1 MRPCRILQLAEHRRR
16 PREIGF
22 TCVVLVAVAAAIA
35 PFVICRHV
43 AAQGPAPA
51 RAAGESPE
59 QPTQQLSRLT
69 ISGEC
74 VAEDRKPI
82 VNARIRFFL
91 ANRAEK
97 SQRELPGVTTD
108 ATGSFSFAFEYI
120 DRGPQQPRELLC
132 VVAQAPGK
140 ATVISG
146 VRVGS
151 RGHAHYPF
159 RLRTA
164 GSLSGRITGE
174 DGQPVAGATV
184 FRATQMKAPVP
195 GVLCAVTDA
204 DGRYQIADMSVWD
217 AATQKPRVDA
227 AGRTTAVISHCYLN
241 VRHPEYAYEG
251 VAYRKVP
258 GVVDGVLHRPAHVG
272 GRVLDEK
279 SNSAAG
285 AMLRFRDEHA
295 RDVKAVTDRA
305 GRYALEPRRALR
317 PGKYT
322 LYATLEGRP
331 TLVRPHVLIAEGNNT
346 LDLQF
351 EKGGVIE
358 GRVVDVTTGKP
369 PVLAE
374 RQTVTINRIT
384 SAGNYHSLHS
394 GVQMRPDGTFAI
406 HVPKGNNKLEPEIAQ
421 PWRNVNYERLRDKG
435 IEVAEGQTVR
445 VDVRVKSYSPEDDH
459 PKPVSA
465 ERAAELHEQAAVAA
479 VKALGGE
486 VTFENVDGR
495 QRVTG
500 VNMAFRENE
509 DEGRVENDLL
519 TDEALAYVRKF
530 PRLKVLSLKNTQVTD
545 EGLANLRGNQSLEEL
560 HLWDASAMTDAG
572 AAHVATLPNL
582 KCLCLTKSK
591 LTDEALR
598 HFSKL
603 PRIEYLLLQQNRFTD
618 KGLAHLK
625 DMVQLKDLS
634 VGLGQTD
641 ITDDGMRHLAGLKNL
656 ESLDLQSTRVI
667 DAGLKHLYGLTK
679 LKELALPDATTHA
692 GIAELKKKLPNVR
705 TQDDEDLEPQ

>member
-1 MRPCRILQLAEHRRR
+1 
-16 PREIGF
+16 
-22 TCVVLVAVAAAIA
+22 
-35 PFVICRHV
+35 
-43 AAQGPAPA
+43 
-51 RAAGESPE
+51 
-59 QPTQQLSRLT
+59 
-69 ISGEC
+69 

-146 VRVGS
+146 VRVGA

-217 AATQKPRVDA
+217 AATQKPQINA
-227 AGRTTAVISHCYLN
+227 AGRHAVVSHCFLN
-241 VRHPEYAYEG
+241 VRHVEYADDG
-251 VAYRKVP
+251 LAYRKVP
-258 GVVDGVLHRPAHVG
+258 SVVDGVLHRPAHVG

-279 SNSAAG
+279 GNPAAG
-285 AMLRFRDEHA
+285 AKLCFRDEDA
-295 RDVKAVTDRA
+295 RDARAVTDRA
-305 GRYALEPRRALR
+305 GRYALEPKQALR
-317 PGKYT
+317 PGGYT
-322 LYATLEGRP
+322 VFATLEGRP
-331 TLVRPHVLIAEGNNT
+331 SLVRPHVVIAQGNNT

-369 PVLAE
+369 PKLVE
-374 RQTVTINRIT
+374 HQTVTIHRIMK
-384 SAGNYHSLHS
+384 AGNYHSLHS
-394 GVQMRPDGTFAI
+394 GVQMRPDGTFALY
-406 HVPKGNNKLEPEIAQ
+406 VPEGNNKLAPEVAQ

-445 VDVRVKSYSPEDDH
+445 VDVRVKPYSPDDDH

-465 ERAAELHEQAAVAA
+465 ERAAEVHEQAAVAA

-486 VTFENVDGR
+486 VTLENVNGR

-509 DEGRVENDLL
+509 DEGRVENNLL

-545 EGLANLRGNQSLEEL
+545 EGLANLRDMQSLEEL
-560 HLWDASAMTDAG
+560 HLWDALVMTDAG

-618 KGLAHLK
+618 KGLAYLK
-625 DMVQLKDLS
+625 VMVQLKDLS

-641 ITDDGMRHLAGLKNL
+641 ITDDNMRHLAGLKNL
-656 ESLDLQSTRVI
+656 ESLDLQSTRVT

-679 LKELALPDATTHA
+679 LKELDLPDATTHA
-692 GIAELKKKLPNVR
+692 GIAELKKTLPNVR
-705 TQDDEDLEPQ
+705 TQDDEDLEPR

>member
-1 MRPCRILQLAEHRRR
+1 MRPCRILQLADHRRR

-43 AAQGPAPA
+43 AAQGPARPGNSNELAEPPA
-51 RAAGESPE
+51 
-59 QPTQQLSRLT
+59 QQLSRLT

-146 VRVGS
+146 VRVGA

-184 FRATQMKAPVP
+184 FRATQMKPPVP

-204 DGRYQIADMSVWD
+204 DGRYEIADMSIWD
-217 AATQKPRVDA
+217 AATQKPQSDA
-227 AGRTTAVISHCYLN
+227 AGRFRKIISCGAHVQY
-241 VRHPEYAYEG
+241 
-251 VAYRKVP
+251 P
-258 GVVDGVLHRPAHVG
+258 GFAPLILMYTKIPSTVDGVLELPAYAAGQVVLAENGRPAVG
-272 GRVLDEK
+272 VQ
-279 SNSAAG
+279 
-285 AMLRFRDEHA
+285 LRLHGEHINTQ
-295 RDVKAVTDRA
+295 AVTDDD
-305 GRYALEPRRALR
+305 GRYAFKPLSAGKYRLTAALKGRPALIRSHVGLEP
-317 PGKYT
+317 GK
-322 LYATLEGRP
+322 
-331 TLVRPHVLIAEGNNT
+331 NK
-346 LDLQF
+346 LDLRL
-351 EKGGVIE
+351 EKGGVIA

-374 RQTVTINRIT
+374 GQTVSVSRLIT
-384 SAGNYHSLHS
+384 AGKYRVANADVQVGADGMFTMHVPAGNNRLTVET
-394 GVQMRPDGTFAI
+394 GPA
-406 HVPKGNNKLEPEIAQ
+406 
-421 PWRNVNYERLRDKG
+421 WRTLNDERLGEKG
-435 IEVAEGQTVR
+435 IEVAEGQR
-445 VDVRVKSYSPEDDH
+445 VSIEVRVKPYNPEDDE
-459 PKPVSA
+459 PKPLSA
-465 ERAAELHEQAAVAA
+465 DQASLRHEQAAAA
-479 VKALGGE
+479 AIKALGGE
-486 VTFENVDGR
+486 VTLENVDGR

-509 DEGRVENDLL
+509 DEGRVENNLL
-519 TDEALAYVRKF
+519 TDEALPYIRKF
-530 PRLKVLSLKNTQVTD
+530 PKLKVLNLKNTQATD
-545 EGLANLRGNQSLEEL
+545 KGLANLRDMQCLEEL

-618 KGLAHLK
+618 KGLAYLK
-625 DMVQLKDLS
+625 VMVQLKDLS

-656 ESLDLQSTRVI
+656 ESLDLQSTRVT

-679 LKELALPDATTHA
+679 LKELDLPDATTHA
-692 GIAELKKKLPNVR
+692 GIAELKQKLPNVR
-705 TQDDEDLEPQ
+705 TQDDEDLEPR